1 MKKFN
6 KLISI
11 GAICAFSIFA
21 SSCMLNRAASAEVK
35 NSLTVTGTGSVT
47 LEPDMISLKFLVKN
61 TGWNIPQVA
70 ERNATN
76 TENTIKAIKEAGI
89 PDSDISTCDYEITQD
104 NTHSYAGEYTAK
116 NTITV
121 LVRNIDVTT
130 KVIDAAVK
138 NNIGANGIISFEYLV
153 SDKANALKEARLLAV
168 TNAQDAAAL
177 IAGATGCKVNSVLEI
192 KEDYSTQKTT
202 VEGLYENVYQTSS
215 SNLKS
220 LSSPIKNGTIT
231 ISSNVTIKYE
241 LIN

>member
-6 KLISI
+6 KALII
-11 GAICAFSIFA
+11 GAVCSFSLLA
-21 SSCMLNRAASAEVK
+21 SSCMLNRSSSAEAK

-47 LEPDMISLKFLVKN
+47 LEPDMISLKFIVRN

-70 ERNATN
+70 ERNSTN
-76 TENTIKAIKEAGI
+76 TANTIAAIKEAGI
-89 PDSDISTCDYEITQD
+89 PESDITTSDYEITQD

-116 NTITV
+116 NIITV
-121 LVRNIDVTT
+121 LVRNIDITT

-153 SDKANALKEARLLAV
+153 SDKANALKEARLLAI
-168 TNAQDAAAL
+168 TNAQDAASL
-177 IAGATGCKVNSVLEI
+177 IAGATGCKVNGVLEI
-192 KEDYSTQKTT
+192 TEDYSTEKTT
-202 VEGLYENVYQTSS
+202 LEGLYENVYQTSS
-215 SNLKS
+215 SNVNS
-220 LSSPIKNGTIT
+220 LSKPIKNGTIT